1 MTKCVFALLLVAS
14 FALAGHIQA
23 QIRAGKAPARGVNL
37 GGWLVAEKWINRM
50 DNLWRSADQ
59 NDAQGSDEY
68 FMMKSL
74 GQVKGQALFD
84 AHWSSFITEDDLKLI
99 AAAKFN
105 MVRVPVGYW
114 IQGCNDT
121 YIQQFPDLQAHC
133 GVFPKGGWVYLDNLV
148 RRWAPKYNVA
158 VMVDV
163 HGVPGSQNGAE
174 HSGEGGNSTW
184 SDFPEYVQVTRNFVN
199 YVVDQFKDEP
209 AFLGVDLLNEPSNFV
224 FDGVGGVDFNVMSK
238 YYLDTIRDVRVKSDC
253 ILVTEPFLGNQAPG
267 NGFNMEDFALNFTNV
282 WHEWHPYLSFSDL
295 NAGQF
300 LAAIDDYKQS
310 NLKWTGNPLFLGE
323 WSLAT
328 QVDPVNMAKFVQ
340 AYITMVG
347 TAKAGWAAWTWRAD
361 SLGVWS
367 MKNTLFFGN
376 GAVSCFTSPTSS
388 LTPLVGCNS
397 KQEPLP
403 GSNWRLVDTPAW
415 IDQLGRSS
423 EWTFNSQTGQL
434 RNLRHG
440 LCLAS
445 RHEPWSKSLVVVLKF
460 CNQYSIDQHWQLGN
474 HLIFSRPNNKCLT
487 SYYYLDDCDSLTLTQ
502 YFVIGRERSL
512 LFLES
517 QATNVSVTSDNALS
531 FGGSDTWLIDHG
543 TLSLR
548 HETSGKCLQ
557 GNGTAHTV
565 QRVDCDQVLP
575 VQRWKY
581 DATTKQFRHSSGY
594 CLSSCASKDCQ
605 TAQLTLAKCQEAK
618 EATIAT
624 QQFRLV
630 WQNNPD
636 IVLSTANGPGSSGF
650 QPRSDRRQVHPSM
663 NSLTLPSSLCLS
675 RS

>member
-1 MTKCVFALLLVAS
+1 
-14 FALAGHIQA
+14 
-23 QIRAGKAPARGVNL
+23 
-37 GGWLVAEKWINRM
+37 
-50 DNLWRSADQ
+50 
-59 NDAQGSDEY
+59 
-68 FMMKSL
+68 MMKSL

-184 SDFPEYVQVTRNFVN
+184 SDFPEYVQVTHNFVN

-238 YYLDTIRDVRVKSDC
+238 YYLDTIQDVRAKSDC

-367 MKNTLFFGN
+367 MKSTLDLDN
-376 GAVSCFTSPTSS
+376 PDAVTSDSS
-388 LTPLVGCNS
+388 SSTFPIYSSADKSVS
-397 KQEPLP
+397 P
-403 GSNWRLVDTPAW
+403 GSDWRLVDTPAW
-415 IDQLGRSS
+415 IDQLGRSP
-423 EWTFNSQTGQL
+423 EWSLNSRTGQL
-434 RNLRHG
+434 VNNRHG
-440 LCLAS
+440 RCLAS
-445 RHEPWSKSLVVVLKF
+445 RTTKKKSVVVFETCSEK
-460 CNQYSIDQHWQLGN
+460 SIDQHWQLGN
-474 HLIFSRPNNKCLT
+474 HSVFSRSYNKCLT
-487 SYYYLDDCDSLTLTQ
+487 SSYALEECDSSKLTQ

-512 LFLES
+512 LFLEN
-517 QATNVSVTSDNALS
+517 QATNVGVTSENAVV
-531 FGGSDTWLIDHG
+531 FGVSDTWLIDHE
-543 TLSLR
+543 TLSLQ
-548 HETSGKCLQ
+548 HETSGKCLE
-557 GNGTAHTV
+557 GNDTPDAV
-565 QRVDCDQVLP
+565 QLVECDQYIP
-575 VQRWKY
+575 AQRWKY
-581 DATTKQFRHSSGY
+581 DATTRQFHHSSGN
-594 CLSSCASKDCQ
+594 CLSYCSSKDCQ
-605 TAQLTLAKCQEAK
+605 TTQLTLTKCHQAK
-618 EATIAT
+618 EATIAS

-630 WQNNPD
+630 WQNYPD
-636 IVLSTANGPGSSGF
+636 LVMATVNGTVAPGSAGF
-650 QPRSDRRQVHPSM
+650 QPEKRPSGSPSVHK
-663 NSLTLPSSLCLS
+663 LCSIGVLLLLVAAINLL
-675 RS
+675 

>member
-1 MTKCVFALLLVAS
+1 
-14 FALAGHIQA
+14 
-23 QIRAGKAPARGVNL
+23 
-37 GGWLVAEKWINRM
+37 
-50 DNLWRSADQ
+50 
-59 NDAQGSDEY
+59 
-68 FMMKSL
+68 
-74 GQVKGQALFD
+74 
-84 AHWSSFITEDDLKLI
+84 
-99 AAAKFN
+99 
-105 MVRVPVGYW
+105 
-114 IQGCNDT
+114 
-121 YIQQFPDLQAHC
+121 
-133 GVFPKGGWVYLDNLV
+133 
-148 RRWAPKYNVA
+148 
-158 VMVDV
+158 
-163 HGVPGSQNGAE
+163 
-174 HSGEGGNSTW
+174 
-184 SDFPEYVQVTRNFVN
+184 
-199 YVVDQFKDEP
+199 
-209 AFLGVDLLNEPSNFV
+209 
-224 FDGVGGVDFNVMSK
+224 MSK

-376 GAVSCFTSPTSS
+376 GADAIRSDASALTFPIYSS
-388 LTPLVGCNS
+388 ADKSLSLAVTGVLS
-397 KQEPLP
+397 
-403 GSNWRLVDTPAW
+403 TH
-415 IDQLGRSS
+415 QLGL
-423 EWTFNSQTGQL
+423 T
-434 RNLRHG
+434 NLAGRPSG
-440 LCLAS
+440 PSTVRRANCAIC
-445 RHEPWSKSLVVVLKF
+445 SLVVVLKF

>member
-23 QIRAGKAPARGVNL
+23 QIRAGKVPARGVNL
-37 GGWLVAEKWINRM
+37 GGWLVAENWINPT
-50 DNLWRSADQ
+50 DDLWRSADQ
-59 NDAQGSDEY
+59 NDAQGTGEY

-238 YYLDTIRDVRVKSDC
+238 YYLDTIRDVRAKSDC

-323 WSLAT
+323 WSLET
-328 QVDPVNMAKFVQ
+328 QGDPGDKAKFAQ
-340 AYITMVG
+340 AFIAMIG
-347 TAKAGWAAWTWRAD
+347 IAKAGWAAWTWRAD
-361 SLGVWS
+361 GLGIWS

-376 GAVSCFTSPTSS
+376 GADAIRSDASALTFPIYSS
-388 LTPLVGCNS
+388 ADKSLSLAVTGVLS
-397 KQEPLP
+397 
-403 GSNWRLVDTPAW
+403 TH
-415 IDQLGRSS
+415 QLGL
-423 EWTFNSQTGQL
+423 T
-434 RNLRHG
+434 NLAGRPSG
-440 LCLAS
+440 PSTVRRANCAIC
-445 RHEPWSKSLVVVLKF
+445 SLVVVLKF

-565 QRVDCDQVLP
+565 QLVDCDQVLP

>member
-238 YYLDTIRDVRVKSDC
+238 YYLDTIRDVRAKSDC

-376 GAVSCFTSPTSS
+376 GADAIRSDASALTFPIYSS
-388 LTPLVGCNS
+388 ADKSLSLAVTGVLS
-397 KQEPLP
+397 
-403 GSNWRLVDTPAW
+403 TH
-415 IDQLGRSS
+415 QLGLTNLAGRPSGPSTVRRANCAICVMDCVLQADTNPGPRASS
-423 EWTFNSQTGQL
+423 
-434 RNLRHG
+434 
-440 LCLAS
+440 C
-445 RHEPWSKSLVVVLKF
+445 
-460 CNQYSIDQHWQLGN
+460 IDQHWQLGN

>member
-1 MTKCVFALLLVAS
+1 MSLAFAS
-14 FALAGHIQA
+14 HIQA
-23 QIRAGKAPARGVNL
+23 QIRAGKVPSRGVNL
-37 GGWLVAEKWINRM
+37 GGWLVAENWINPT
-50 DNLWRSADQ
+50 DDLWNWDDP
-59 NDAQGSDEY
+59 NGVQGTGEY
-68 FMMKSL
+68 FMMKFL
-74 GQVKGQALFD
+74 GRDKGQALFD

-238 YYLDTIRDVRVKSDC
+238 YYLDTIQDVRAKSDC

-267 NGFNMEDFALNFTNV
+267 NGFNMEDFALNYINV

-295 NAGQF
+295 NASQF

-310 NLKWTGNPLFLGE
+310 NLEWTGNPLFLGE

-328 QVDPVNMAKFVQ
+328 QVDPVNIAKFVQ
-340 AYITMVG
+340 AYIAMIG
-347 TAKAGWAAWTWRAD
+347 IAKRGWAAWTWRAD

-367 MKNTLFFGN
+367 MKNTLFFDN
-376 GAVSCFTSPTSS
+376 EADAIRSDSS
-388 LTPLVGCNS
+388 RLTFPIYSSADRSLS
-397 KQEPLP
+397 P
-403 GSNWRLVDTPAW
+403 GSDWRLVDMPAW

-423 EWTFNSQTGQL
+423 EQ
-434 RNLRHG
+434 
-440 LCLAS
+440 
-445 RHEPWSKSLVVVLKF
+445 EPWSKRFVAVLEY
-460 CNQYSIDQHWQLGN
+460 CNRYSIDQHWQLGN

-487 SYYYLDDCDSLTLTQ
+487 SSYYLEDCDSSKLTQ
-502 YFVIGRERSL
+502 YFLIGRERSL

-517 QATNVSVTSDNALS
+517 QATNVGVTSDNALS

-548 HETSGKCLQ
+548 HETSGKCLE
-557 GNGTAHTV
+557 GNGTANTAQLV
-565 QRVDCDQVLP
+565 NCDEFLP
-575 VQRWKY
+575 Y
-581 DATTKQFRHSSGY
+581 DATTKQFHHSSGN
-594 CLSSCASKDCQ
+594 CLSSCASKDCN

-636 IVLSTANGPGSSGF
+636 IVMSTANGTIAPGSSGF
-650 QPRSDRRQVHPSM
+650 QPEKRPSA
-663 NSLTLPSSLCLS
+663 SPSVYELS
-675 RS
+675 RIAVLLVLVALMNFV